1 MHRGRALTT
10 LVLIL
15 GVTALYVMAGLLGLR
30 LAFLHPHVAAVRPA
44 IGVALAAC
52 LLLGTR
58 VWPGVFLG
66 TFLVRILTLG
76 TVAPALG
83 IACGNTLTVLLGAWL
98 VRRFAN
104 GCRAFDRAPDIFRFT
119 VCAGLLSPMLSA
131 TLGVAS
137 LTMGGFT
144 HWGESGAL
152 WWTWWLGDAMG
163 VILVT
168 PLILSWSNTRCWSWR
183 RCLSVEAVLVCLAA
197 VLVGLLLFS
206 DLLPGEVAKPLTLF
220 ELPLLAWMAFRLNQ
234 RAVTTTVAVLAILA
248 TWGRVQG
255 WGPFA
260 HETPN
265 AALLLL
271 YTFMGVIAITTTVV
285 AAVVAELK
293 QTREAVMQLN
303 RELEARVQVRT
314 AALHEAMTERQRLA
328 REAER
333 AKHFAVLGRLA
344 AGVSHDIRNPL
355 GALALHVDLLEEE
368 LRQPSPDSAAEMTTA
383 LTEIKRQLVRLE
395 DLVEDYL
402 SLARVVHLE
411 RTPQDLGTAVHAWAT
426 EVQRAAAARGVAIHL
441 EGLACVGQVA
451 FHASSLRR
459 VVVNLMQNALEAMEH
474 GGTLLLAAQGTTR
487 EVRLAVRDTGNGI
500 PAACLQ
506 QIFEPLYTTKPK
518 GTGLGL
524 YIAQEI
530 VRAHGGQITVQS
542 TEGQGTTF
550 VITLPRDVAD
560 AAQQP
565 HFCNHVVSK
574 N

>member
-1 MHRGRALTT
+1 MHRGRTLTT

-15 GVTALYVMAGLLGLR
+15 GVTALYAMVGLLSLR
-30 LAFLHPHVAAVRPA
+30 LAFLHPHVAAVWPA
-44 IGVALAAC
+44 SGVALSAC

-66 TFLVRILTLG
+66 SFLVRILTLG
-76 TVAPALG
+76 AVVPALG
-83 IACGNTLTVLLGAWL
+83 IACGNTLTVLLGAHL
-98 VRRFAN
+98 VHRLVN
-104 GCRAFDRAPDIFRFT
+104 GCHTFDRAPDIFRFT
-119 VCAGLLSPMLSA
+119 VFSGLLSPMLSA

-137 LTMGGFT
+137 LTAGGCA
-144 HWGESGAL
+144 HWGDSGAL

-168 PLILSWSNTRCWSWR
+168 PLILSWSHTSGWFWR
-183 RCLSVEAVLVCLAA
+183 HRISVEAMLVCVAA

-206 DLLPGEVAKPLTLF
+206 GLLPGDMAKPLALF

-248 TWGRVQG
+248 TWSTLQGR
-255 WGPFA
+255 GPFA

-271 YTFMGVIAITTTVV
+271 YTLMGVMAITTTVV

-293 QTREAVMQLN
+293 QTREAVIQLN
-303 RELEARVQVRT
+303 QELEARVQART
-314 AALHEAMTERQRLA
+314 AALHEAMTERQRFA

-333 AKHFAVLGRLA
+333 VQHFAVLGRLA

-355 GALALHVDLLEEE
+355 AALALHVDLLEEE
-368 LRQPSPDSAAEMTTA
+368 LREPSPDSAAEMTTA
-383 LTEIKRQLVRLE
+383 LTEIKLQFARLE

-402 SLARVVHLE
+402 SLARVAHLE
-411 RTPQDLGTAVHAWAT
+411 RTPQDLGAAVHAWAT
-426 EVQRAAAARGVAIHL
+426 EMHRAAAACEVTIHL
-441 EGLACVGQVA
+441 EGLEGVGQVA
-451 FHASSLRR
+451 FHTSSLRR

-474 GGTLLLAAQGTTR
+474 GGTLTLAGQGSAW
-487 EVRLAVRDTGNGI
+487 EVRLEVRDTGNGI
-500 PAACLQ
+500 PTARLA
-506 QIFEPLYTTKPK
+506 QIFEPLYTTKSK

-524 YIAQEI
+524 DIAQEV
-530 VRAHGGQITVQS
+530 VRAHGGQLTVQS

-560 AAQQP
+560 AVQQY
-565 HFCNHVVSK
+565 HFANHVVSK

>member
-1 MHRGRALTT
+1 
-10 LVLIL
+10 
-15 GVTALYVMAGLLGLR
+15 MAALLGLR

-44 IGVALAAC
+44 TGVALAAC
-52 LLLGTR
+52 LLLGTH

-66 TFLVRILTLG
+66 AFLVRSLTLG
-76 TVAPALG
+76 AVAPALG
-83 IACGNTLTVLLGAWL
+83 IACGNTLTVLLGAYL
-98 VRRFAN
+98 VRRLAHSYH
-104 GCRAFDRAPDIFRFT
+104 AFDRAPDIFRFT

-131 TLGVAS
+131 TLGVVS
-137 LTMGGFT
+137 LTVGGFAY
-144 HWGESGAL
+144 WGESSAL

-168 PLILSWSNTRCWSWR
+168 PLILSWSNTSGWSWR
-183 RCLSVEAVLVCLAA
+183 HRIGVEAILVCVAA

-206 DLLPGEVAKPLTLF
+206 GLLPGDITKPLALF
-220 ELPLLAWMAFRLNQ
+220 ELPLFAWMAFRLNQ

-248 TWGRVQG
+248 TWSTLQG

-271 YTFMGVIAITTTVV
+271 YTLMGVMAITTTVV

-303 RELEARVQVRT
+303 QELEARVQART
-314 AALHEAMTERQRLA
+314 AALHEALTERQRLA

-333 AKHFAVLGRLA
+333 VQHFAVLGRLA

-355 GALALHVDLLEEE
+355 AALALHVDLLAEE
-368 LRQPSPDSAAEMTTA
+368 LREPGPDSAAEMTAA
-383 LTEIKRQLVRLE
+383 LSEIKTQLARLD

-402 SLARVVHLE
+402 SLARVAHLE
-411 RTPQDLGTAVHAWAT
+411 RTLQDLGAAVHAWAA
-426 EVQRAAAARGVAIHL
+426 EMHRAAAACGVTLHL
-441 EGLACVGQVA
+441 EGLEDVGQVA
-451 FHASSLRR
+451 FHAGSLRR
-459 VVVNLMQNALEAMEH
+459 VLVNLMQNALEAMEH
-474 GGTLLLAAQGTTR
+474 GGTLTLAGQGTAR
-487 EVRLAVRDTGNGI
+487 EVRLEVRDTGHGI
-500 PAACLQ
+500 PAAHMA

-530 VRAHGGQITVQS
+530 VRAHGGQLTVHS

-550 VITLPRDVAD
+550 VITLSRARG
-560 AAQQP
+560 
-565 HFCNHVVSK
+565 
-574 N
+574 